1 MIICNCSGISD
12 AEIREAIRENRI
24 EDLYFEGMM
33 QHCGSCREDIREI
46 YEEYEE
52 NDPTYRCNDKDI

>member
-1 MIICNCSGISD
+1 MIVCIC
-12 AEIREAIRENRI
+12 AEITEEKIREAIESDSL
-24 EDLYFEGMM
+24 EDLYCEGMM

-52 NDPTYRCNDKDI
+52 DE

>member
-1 MIICNCSGISD
+1 MIICNCSGITEE
-12 AEIREAIRENRI
+12 EIRHAIEKGCI
-24 EDLYFEGMM
+24 EDLYCDGMM

-52 NDPTYRCNDKDI
+52 DEQTY

>member
-1 MIICNCSGISD
+1 MC
-12 AEIREAIRENRI
+12 AEITEEEIRDAIVNGAL
-24 EDLYFEGMM
+24 EDLYCEGMM

-52 NDPTYRCNDKDI
+52 NEQTH

>member
-1 MIICNCSGISD
+1 MIICNCSGITEED
-12 AEIREAIRENRI
+12 IRNALEAGCI
-24 EDLYFEGMM
+24 EDLYCDGMM

-52 NDPTYRCNDKDI
+52 DESTS

>member
-1 MIICNCSGISD
+1 MIVCNCSGITED
-12 AEIREAIRENRI
+12 EIRRAIEDKKL
-24 EDLYFEGMM
+24 EDLYCEGMM

-52 NDPTYRCNDKDI
+52 DESTY